1 VRGTSN
7 GDTFGLVTTAWER
20 PDFVSPERPVSY
32 ATAIA
37 FYNNESVENLV
48 KWKPETAK
56 FAALPLE
63 KFIFKITGWDVTRAE
78 DQQDAH
84 GPLTRGHCK
93 QVEEGRAAAL
103 LLRASEEECASID
116 EQEEK
121 CSTCSSPLRRLLA
134 MLRRYRSSPRSNRN
148 AAGLQRMRWQV

>member
-63 KFIFKITGWDVTRAE
+63 KFIFKNHRLGRNSRR
-78 DQQDAH
+78 
-84 GPLTRGHCK
+84 GPA
-93 QVEEGRAAAL
+93 GR
-103 LLRASEEECASID
+103 
-116 EQEEK
+116 
-121 CSTCSSPLRRLLA
+121 
-134 MLRRYRSSPRSNRN
+134 PRPTHT
-148 AAGLQRMRWQV
+148 